1 MKNKFFIIL
10 EFNLYFLLQYKKI
23 KFFLKTIKK
32 LIQRCKI

>member
-23 KFFLKTIKK
+23 KFFFKNNKK
-32 LIQRCKI
+32 INSEM